1 MNKITKK
8 PISEVGYNFIP
19 TEYLPKGKDEYYLR
33 NRFNKSGIVY
43 RSLTAFEIE
52 ILVKNNNTS
61 SNWNDLLVSPLF
73 DPQLVKNCNF
83 FGLVRIGKLEPL
95 SLEFKNLN
103 LAVGLFNSTIIS
115 CDFGD
120 NVCIHNV
127 NYLSHY
133 VIGTEV
139 MIANVNELAV
149 KNTAKF
155 GNGILKDGDGDA
167 QLIWLEICNEN
178 GGRKVLPFDGML
190 TADAFLWMKYRNDE
204 ALMSSFASF
213 TVNKF
218 DSFRGHYG
226 MIGDRT
232 VIKNCKMIKDVLI
245 GTDAYIKGANKIK
258 NVTINSSPESPTQI
272 GEGCEI
278 VNGIIGIG
286 CRIFYGVKAVRFIMA
301 SHSQL
306 KYGARLIN
314 SYLGNNATI
323 SCCEV
328 LNSLIYPFHEQHH
341 NNSFLCAS
349 LLMGQS
355 NMAAGATIGSNH
367 NSRGADGE
375 LVAGRGFWPGLCVSL
390 KHNSKF
396 ATFSILAKGDFPA
409 ELNIQIPFSLIIND
423 PTENELRI
431 IPAYWF
437 LYNFYAL
444 QRNEWKYQ
452 DRDARTSKELRLEYN
467 CLAPDSINE
476 IFDALNWMS
485 LFTGIAYFKS
495 INAETN
501 DENKCKEK
509 GQNLL
514 DANDPIID
522 ELEILAYGFENSQ
535 RKVVLLKVRK
545 AYAAF
550 KTIIRYYATS
560 KIMKSLNAESSNPI
574 EEFIATIPA
583 AIERKSWMNVGGQLI
598 LSEEVK
604 NLLNHIR
611 IEKFKSWDQVHG
623 FYQYQG
629 ALYDKQLLE
638 HAIACLFELDG
649 LSGENIDIHVMN
661 RLILEYVK
669 TNDWIFKGI
678 VSSRDKDMQ
687 NPFRQM
693 VYDNE
698 AEMISVLGKVAD
710 NSFIK
715 QKDKERQSVKKQAEL
730 LLSKSGL
737 SVKS

>member
-1 MNKITKK
+1 MNIITQK
-8 PISEVGYNFIP
+8 PISSVGYDFIP
-19 TEYLPKGKDEYYLR
+19 KDFLPKGKDEYYLR
-33 NRFNKSGIVY
+33 NRFNKSGILY

-61 SNWNDLLVSPLF
+61 SNWNDLLVSPHF

-133 VIGTEV
+133 VIGNEV
-139 MIANVNELAV
+139 MIANVNELAIT
-149 KNTAKF
+149 NTAKF
-155 GNGILKDGDGDA
+155 GNGILKDGEGEA
-167 QLIWLEICNEN
+167 QLVWLEICNEN

-190 TADAFLWMKYRNDE
+190 TADAFLWTKYRNDE
-204 ALMSSFASF
+204 TLMSSFASF
-213 TVNKF
+213 TANKF
-218 DSFRGHYG
+218 DSHRGHYG

-245 GTDAYIKGANKIK
+245 GSDAYIKGANKIK

-272 GEGCEI
+272 GEGCEL
-278 VNGIIGIG
+278 VNGIVGIG
-286 CRIFYGVKAVRFIMA
+286 CRVFYGVKAVRFVMA

-375 LVAGRGFWPGLCVSL
+375 LIAGRGFWPGLCVSL

-423 PTENELRI
+423 STENELRI

-452 DRDARTSKELRLEYN
+452 DRDARTSKELRLEYD

-476 IFDALNWMS
+476 IFEALRLMS
-485 LFTGIAYFKS
+485 LFTGMAYYKS
-495 INAETN
+495 IDN
-501 DENKCKEK
+501 DIIDDSVCIEK
-509 GQNLL
+509 GQQLL
-514 DANDPIID
+514 DSNDPIVD
-522 ELEILAYGFENSQ
+522 ELEVLAYGFENSQ
-535 RKVVLLKVRK
+535 RKVIILKVRK

-550 KTIIRYYATS
+550 KTMIRYYATG
-560 KIMKSLNAESSNPI
+560 KIMKSLLAESNNPI
-574 EEFIATIPA
+574 EDFLTSIPSNL
-583 AIERKSWMNVGGQLI
+583 ERKSWMNIGGQLM
-598 LSEEVK
+598 LSSEV
-604 NLLNHIR
+604 NILLNKIR
-611 IEKFKSWDQVHG
+611 IGKFKSWDQVHG

-629 ALYDKQLLE
+629 AIYDKQLLD
-638 HAIACLFELDG
+638 HAIACLFEIDG
-649 LSGENIDIHVMN
+649 LSAKTLDVDAMQ
-661 RLILEYVK
+661 RLISEYVK
-669 TNDWIFKGI
+669 TNDWIYKGI
-678 VSSRDKDMQ
+678 VSSREKDMK

-698 AEMISVLGKVAD
+698 NEMFAVLGKVSE

-715 QKDKERQSVKKQAEL
+715 QKDKQRKAIKKQAEL
-730 LLSKSGL
+730 LLAKYNQP
-737 SVKS
+737 VKS

>member
-1 MNKITKK
+1 MNKINKK
-8 PISEVGYNFIP
+8 PLSSIGYDFIP
-19 TEYLPKGKDEYYLR
+19 AEFLPKGKDEYYLR

-43 RSLTAFEIE
+43 RSLIASEIE
-52 ILVKNNNTS
+52 ILVRNNNTS
-61 SNWNDLLVSPLF
+61 NNWNHILVSELF
-73 DPQLVKNCNF
+73 DPQLVKNCSF

-95 SLEFKNLN
+95 SLEYKNLN
-103 LAVGLFNSTIIS
+103 LPVGLFNSTIIS

-120 NVCIHNV
+120 NVSIHNV

-139 MIANVNELAV
+139 MIANVNELAIT
-149 KNTAKF
+149 NSARF
-155 GNGILKDGDGDA
+155 GNGIIKDGETEN

-190 TADAFLWMKYRNDE
+190 TADAYLWTKYRDDE
-204 ALMSSFASF
+204 TLMSNFESF
-213 TVNKF
+213 TERKF
-218 DSFRGHYG
+218 DTHRGHYG

-232 VIKNCKMIKDVLI
+232 VIKNCKMIKDVQI
-245 GTDAYIKGANKIK
+245 GSDAYIKGANKIK
-258 NVTINSSPESPTQI
+258 NVTINSSPEAMTQI
-272 GEGCEI
+272 GEGCEL
-278 VNGIIGIG
+278 VNGIVGIG

-355 NMAAGATIGSNH
+355 NMAAGATVGSNH

-375 LVAGRGFWPGLCVSL
+375 IIAGRGFWPGLCVSL
-390 KHNSKF
+390 KHNSRF

-409 ELNIQIPFSLIIND
+409 ELNIKIPFSLIIND
-423 PTENELRI
+423 PTDNELRI

-452 DRDARTSKELRLEYN
+452 DRDARTSKELHLEYN

-476 IFDALNWMS
+476 IFEALKLMS
-485 LFTGIAYFKS
+485 LFTGRAYYKS
-495 INAETN
+495 I
-501 DENKCKEK
+501 DEIVKDDDLCIKK
-509 GQNLL
+509 GQALL
-514 DANDPIID
+514 DAGDMLVD
-522 ELEILAYGFENSQ
+522 ELEILATGFENSQ

-550 KTIIRYYATS
+550 KTMIRYYAMSHIIKQLVGTDDDS
-560 KIMKSLNAESSNPI
+560 FADFIKSL
-574 EEFIATIPA
+574 PA
-583 AIERKSWMNVGGQLI
+583 KTERKNWLNIGGQLI
-598 LSEEVK
+598 LDSEV
-604 NLLNHIR
+604 NILLDAIR
-611 IEKFKSWDQVHG
+611 SGKYKSWDHVHG

-629 ALYDKQLLE
+629 SLYEKQVLA
-638 HAIACLFELDG
+638 HAIACLFEMDG
-649 LSGENIDIHVMN
+649 LSKKTVDSHVIEH
-661 RLILEYVK
+661 LISDYVK
-669 TNDWIFKGI
+669 TNDWIFTGI
-678 VSSRDKDMQ
+678 VSSREKDMK

-693 VYDNE
+693 VYDNPKEME
-698 AEMISVLGKVAD
+698 AVLGKVAE

-715 QKDKERQSVKKQAEL
+715 QKDKERKLLKKQTDL
-730 LLSKSGL
+730 LLKKK
-737 SVKS
+737 VAAV